1 MKDIA
6 YYDGR
11 IAPLNDMMIPM
22 NDRAVYFGDGVYD
35 MAYVHRGFCFA
46 LQEHIDRFFN
56 SCRLLEICPCMTKS
70 QLQTLLTSLISK
82 LDKDIV
88 DACIYFQL
96 SRGTAVRS
104 HAFPPKD
111 IKSNFL
117 AYLKA
122 FSPSDSPKEFR
133 LISMEDT
140 RFRHCNIKSLNL
152 IPNVIATQRATEQN
166 CQECVLH
173 RNGFVTECAHSGI
186 SIIQKGELVT
196 TPLSEWILPS
206 ITRKHLLEICQQL
219 GIPIRERNYTLDEL
233 YEADEIIVTSSLT
246 LFSRVYEIDNRPVG
260 GKNISLFDTINQ
272 IYLQRFERETSSVY

>member
-6 YYDGR
+6 YYNGH
-11 IAPLNDMMIPM
+11 ISSLKDMMIPM

-35 MAYVHRGFCFA
+35 MAYVHRGVCFA

-56 SCRLLEICPCMTKS
+56 SCRLLEISPGMTAP
-70 QLQTLLTSLISK
+70 QLKTLLVSLISK

-111 IKSNFL
+111 IKPNFL
-117 AYLKA
+117 AYVKA
-122 FSPSDSPKEFR
+122 FSPSDTPREFR

-140 RFRHCNIKSLNL
+140 RFRYCNIKSLNL
-152 IPNVIATQRATEQN
+152 IPNVIATQRAVEQG

-186 SIIQKGELVT
+186 SILQKGKLVT

-219 GIPIRERNYTLDEL
+219 DIPVKEQKYTLEEL
-233 YEADEIIVTSSLT
+233 YEADEVIVTSSLT

-260 GKNISLFDTINQ
+260 GKSPLLFEKINQ
-272 IYLQRFERETSSVY
+272 TYLCRFERETSPA